1 MCVYVPT
8 QVDASNANDED
19 AVVGIDQIAPIVQVL
34 PKDDKDAH
42 AAVAVDQTRSPLPA
56 VFDEN
61 PPKRQK
67 IEIHPADLAVEAA
80 HVKIY
85 RSMYYKEG
93 LCLKSCAYICF
104 KTWIWI
110 ATDTHDIHNHTRGN
124 RIGIR
129 EIHGKKKQLISFGGK
144 DKLQKEE
151 LITIANMLIDELESK
166 TLSLADLPDRAKLL
180 VSEWPAP
187 EEIAWGGPSLY
198 CGNIYMHTIC
208 LQPPREE
215 SGEWNIIYE

>member
-1 MCVYVPT
+1 MCLKSICMLPGLCMCVYVPT

-34 PKDDKDAH
+34 PKDNKDAH
-42 AAVAVDQTRSPLPA
+42 AAVAVDQTRSPLPD
-56 VFDEN
+56 VVDET

-104 KTWIWI
+104 KT
-110 ATDTHDIHNHTRGN
+110 
-124 RIGIR
+124 
-129 EIHGKKKQLISFGGK
+129 
-144 DKLQKEE
+144 
-151 LITIANMLIDELESK
+151 
-166 TLSLADLPDRAKLL
+166 
-180 VSEWPAP
+180 
-187 EEIAWGGPSLY
+187 
-198 CGNIYMHTIC
+198 
-208 LQPPREE
+208 
-215 SGEWNIIYE
+215 